1 MKCLTLGEL
10 SLTYPKKDRR
20 NSQFLQNA
28 GRLFVKNANRIAVG
42 NAELVYTGT
51 SMSIRMKDALDTLV
65 CEGRI
70 CKCEACLKITG
81 RCPFTNMVGIYVCGV
96 HKMIYTVGEI
106 RELALRRLAIDKLDP
121 KSVRVQ
127 LMHQNREL
135 LHDDKPMHL
144 YGNGG
149 MISVIVSPRLLG
161 GSFEPQ
167 GILLRSKPRVDLLS
181 QPLGEVPSAADLSGR
196 VEEEL
201 EREPIEESDDTFVG
215 SLIER
220 LGPQYNNLLLNMA
233 VSGQY
238 VSTLLEQHKDSVK
251 FIEDIVIF
259 LYQIWKSKSMQER
272 SVAVVNFVKL
282 RTGNSIACS
291 TLKNLIMYAVNAY
304 FKYHQQTMSFT
315 DVVNGY
321 KSAKKSPLCKKL
333 HKFSL
338 MVIGVS
344 LFDKIGMKIEAEK
357 VHRLAENGVEKCEWK
372 SLDFVHTVID
382 TIQFVCERGYQ
393 CIQMGSWQPLFHSG
407 RNYEVWFDEARELQR
422 LSKLTSHF
430 ALENMS
436 DEEFTTRLDKCIEV
450 GVAMIAALKM
460 QNDETVR
467 YVTSMVGELKLI
479 RTLYRARSNASASR
493 QEPLGVLL
501 YGGSCVMK
509 SQLQD
514 LMGNHFGKTMN
525 IPTGSEHKYVRNYRD
540 KNWSGYNGQ
549 WWIVLDEVAPYKP
562 SQVQGIDPTVEEL
575 QVIINTMA
583 VITTQA
589 ELENK
594 GKIPLKPRLVTATT
608 NVADLNAGLY
618 YMNPLAVRRRLP
630 FQVTVQIK
638 AEYRQRDQ
646 DGNVTEMVDPKLVP
660 EVEEG
665 DYLNIWELTVH
676 KVVGRRDASTGKQF
690 PISEKVGTFTDI
702 YDFLECFSKFAIEKS
717 KVLKKAE
724 IDRERMFAVK
734 LCKECHRPDD
744 HCKCKTMFG
753 DRFFP
758 QTSIECTHC
767 SSDVLQC
774 TCKHPDH
781 DRSCKPR
788 CTCVWRPTTVCA
800 RTPTAF
806 VVLDNE
812 AKRMNVPIHDVR
824 HIGDQYYYLTPFEPT
839 PEFYAALN
847 EEAETVTAVVNSLVP
862 AHENPI
868 RAWIVR
874 TFMERYLRHQWLQ
887 STIKRCMYISWIRS
901 LFIWCALVLVP
912 KPCRAVFLFIGHTM
926 EAKYRQHPLLFKIAG
941 LAAILGSSWCIMSWF
956 RKDDRCTWS
965 WSKTEEVT
973 RSAVRDAVELVQE
986 KSARCEQA
994 KVVAPA
1000 QPEEFTQ
1007 QECATEVSTFQPL
1020 EREFEN
1026 QWALHDIKLADRP
1039 DSAQQVSWKNMT
1051 DDEIA
1056 RTIKHNCVRV
1066 KVTDGQINKENNAL
1080 CIVGHWYAINWHAW
1094 IPGGKVTVTFGA
1106 QGCGI
1111 TAQQTFECDKLRT
1124 KRWNQSDVLF
1134 VEFLSIPVRKD
1145 LRELFAGWNV
1155 DARGKAVVYIFN
1167 NGDLQQEKLVKASYF
1182 QEVVIEDSKTRC
1194 FSALSQSG
1202 MKEGDCG
1209 SPWLIR
1215 TTGST
1220 FIAGIH
1226 YWQLGGSN
1234 EVGCAQITRQMIDQS
1249 IGLGPFTD
1257 DAAPLLKQGSYE
1269 LVVGGLRQHSHVSYI
1284 EEGSAIV
1291 FGSRPGFR
1299 RSPKSTVRSTCIA
1312 KFCKEKGYSVDF
1324 AAPDMNWR
1332 SYHKALQ
1339 DMTHINVS
1347 MDNSVLADCAEA
1359 YVKDVLP
1366 FCDVVEFPAKK
1377 ITQDESINGIDG
1389 VAYIDAMNRRTSA
1402 GAPFWKNKK
1411 HFLEQDD
1418 SGRWRLKSE
1427 LQSVVDEYM
1436 TRYSKGQRC
1445 VPIYSTAQ
1453 KDEPK
1458 KRAKCR
1464 DGARIFICSSLP
1476 WSIVVR
1482 RYLMWF
1488 VRLIQ
1493 NHRCGFECAV
1503 GVSPQCIEWDIL
1515 LRVLNKFSG
1524 GKFAGDYKAY
1534 DKKMGANVIYFCF
1547 EIIAKV
1553 AKNSGADEEMVRA
1566 IYAIAEDVAFAF
1578 VDFDGDLIMFLGSN
1592 PSGHPLTVI
1601 INCLCGSLYMRYAF
1615 VDITAKDPSQFKRFV
1630 ALLTYGDD
1638 NAVGVSPD
1646 LPSFNHTSVMESLA
1660 KCGIVYTTA
1669 DKESESTP
1677 YQPLDQISFLKR
1689 YFVKD
1694 GKRTL
1699 APLEKD
1705 SIIKMLTIHTASN
1718 SLCEEEQT
1726 ACAMQSAVREAA
1738 MHGEDY
1744 YNEIR
1749 SLCEEAVNECGL
1761 SLWHEEFPSFQ
1772 YLMQCWDVNSLRI
1785 LNVYKSRGGI
1795 SGLDR
1800 RDYSE
1805 LMSYCDEL
1813 SARFENGINYEEK
1826 Q

>member
-1 MKCLTLGEL
+1 MLNNQNNEIKRRSFIHRLGGIF
-10 SLTYPKKDRR
+10 
-20 NSQFLQNA
+20 SQ
-28 GRLFVKNANRIAVG
+28 NANRVVCG
-42 NAELVYTGT
+42 NPQVIYTGT

-65 CEGRI
+65 CGESLCR
-70 CKCEACLKITG
+70 CENCLKVQG
-81 RCPFTNMVGIYVCGV
+81 RCPYTNLVGIYVCGV

-106 RELALRRLAIDKLDP
+106 RELALRRMAIDRLDP
-121 KSVRVQ
+121 NSLRVQ
-127 LMHQNREL
+127 LMYQGREL
-135 LHDDKPMHL
+135 LHDTKPMHL

-161 GSFEPQ
+161 GSYKPQ
-167 GILLRSKPRVDLLS
+167 GISLRT
-181 QPLGEVPSAADLSGR
+181 VPTGDRQQSIKSDA
-196 VEEEL
+196 E
-201 EREPIEESDDTFVG
+201 DDTFVG
-215 SLIER
+215 SLIDR
-220 LGPQYNNLLLNMA
+220 LSPQYENVMLNMA

-238 VSTLLEQHKDSVK
+238 VGTLLEKHKDSIK

-282 RTGNSIACS
+282 RTGDSITCS
-291 TLKNLIMYAVNAY
+291 TLKNLIMSAVNIY
-304 FKYHQQTMSFT
+304 FKYHTQSMSFK
-315 DVVNGY
+315 DVVDGY

-357 VHRLAENGVEKCEWK
+357 VHRLAENGVDKCEWK

-407 RNYEVWFDEARELQR
+407 KNYEVWFDEARELQR

-430 ALENMS
+430 ELENVS
-436 DEEFTTRLDKCIEV
+436 DEEFSTRLDKCIEV

-460 QNDETVR
+460 QNNESVR
-467 YVTSMVGELKLI
+467 YVTCMVGELKLV

-501 YGGSCVMK
+501 FGGSCVMK

-514 LMGNHFGKTMN
+514 LMGFHYGKVMG

-549 WWIVLDEVAPYKP
+549 WWIVLDEIAPYKP
-562 SQVQGIDPTVEEL
+562 SQVQGIDPTIEEL

-608 NVADLNAGLY
+608 NVEDLNAGLY
-618 YMNPLAVRRRLP
+618 YMNPLAVRRRVP
-630 FQVTVQIK
+630 FQVTVAIK
-638 AEYRQRDQ
+638 PEYRQKDEN
-646 DGNVTEMVDPKLVP
+646 GNMTEMVDPKLVP

-665 DYLNIWELTVH
+665 NYLNIWELTVNR
-676 KVVGRRDASTGKQF
+676 VVGKRDASTGKQF
-690 PISEKVGTFTDI
+690 PATEVVGKFTDI
-702 YDFLECFSKFAIEKS
+702 YDFLECFSRFAVEKS
-717 KVLKKAE
+717 QILKKAD

-734 LCKECHRPDD
+734 LCKECYRPND
-744 HCKCKTMFG
+744 HCKCESVLGIKFK
-753 DRFFP
+753 P
-758 QTSIECTHC
+758 QTLINC
-767 SSDVLQC
+767 SQCSADVLQC
-774 TCKHPDH
+774 FCKHPDH
-781 DRSCKPR
+781 YATCSS
-788 CTCVWRPTTVCA
+788 CTCVWRPVNVEA
-800 RTPTAF
+800 RSPDTYIMR
-806 VVLDNE
+806 DRDG
-812 AKRMNVPIHDVR
+812 KMISVPGHDVR
-824 HIGDQYYYLTPFEPT
+824 YVGNQHYHLTPFVPT
-839 PEFYAALN
+839 PEFYEALN
-847 EEAETVTAVVNSLVP
+847 EEADQVTMVVNSLVP
-862 AHENPI
+862 SRENPI

-874 TFMERYLRHQWLQ
+874 KFLERYLKHQWLQ
-887 STIKRCMYISWIRS
+887 NTIKKCLYISWMRS
-901 LFIWCALVLVP
+901 LFIWCAVVLIP
-912 KPCRAVFLFIGHTM
+912 KPCRAVFLFLGQTM

-956 RKDDRCTWS
+956 RRDSQNTWDMGKADRQEYTVRV
-965 WSKTEEVT
+965 SK
-973 RSAVRDAVELVQE
+973 RDSKPEELV
-986 KSARCEQA
+986 EQV
-994 KVVAPA
+994 KVVAPS
-1000 QPEEFTQ
+1000 EEHIEYVEQRAIVEPSLVPF
-1007 QECATEVSTFQPL
+1007 

-1039 DSAQQVSWKNMT
+1039 DSPQQISWKNMS

-1056 RTIKHNCVRV
+1056 SAVKHSCVRIS
-1066 KVTDGQINKENNAL
+1066 VTDGHIKKENNAM
-1080 CIVGHWYAINWHAW
+1080 CVVGHWYAVNWHAW
-1094 IPGGKVTVTFGA
+1094 IPGGKVTITFGA
-1106 QGCGI
+1106 QGNGI
-1111 TAQQTFECDKLRT
+1111 VASQTVECDKLRT
-1124 KRWNQSDVLF
+1124 RRWKNSDVMF
-1134 VEFLSIPVRKD
+1134 VEFLSLPVRRD
-1145 LRELFAGWNV
+1145 LRDLFAGWNV
-1155 DARGKAVVYIFN
+1155 DARGYALICIFN
-1167 NGDLQQEKLVKASYF
+1167 DGDIEMEKLVKASYY
-1182 QEVVIEDSKTRC
+1182 QEVTIDSSTTRC
-1194 FSALSQSG
+1194 FSALSRAG
-1202 MKEGDCG
+1202 LKEGDCG
-1209 SPWLIR
+1209 SPWFIR
-1215 TTGST
+1215 TNGST

-1226 YWQLGGSN
+1226 YWQVGASK
-1234 EVGCAQITRQMIDQS
+1234 EVGCAQITRQMIDEC
-1249 IGLGPFTD
+1249 IGKGPFTD
-1257 DAAPLLKQGSYE
+1257 DAPPLLKQGGYE
-1269 LVVGGLRQHSHVSYI
+1269 LVIGGLRKHSHVSYI

-1299 RSPKSTVRSTCIA
+1299 RSPKSTVRPTCIA
-1312 KFCKEKGYSVDF
+1312 DYCAQRGYSVDF

-1332 SYHKALQ
+1332 SYHKALT

-1347 MDNSVLADCAEA
+1347 MDNNVLEKCAEA
-1359 YVKDVLP
+1359 FVNDVKP
-1366 FCDVVEFPAKK
+1366 YCDARMFPAKR
-1377 ITQDESINGIDG
+1377 ITQHESINGIDG
-1389 VAYIDAMNRRTSA
+1389 VAYVDAMNRKTSA

-1411 HFLEQDD
+1411 HFLTEMDD
-1418 SGRWRLKSE
+1418 GSWSLNAE
-1427 LQSVVDEYM
+1427 LQNTVDEYM
-1436 TRYSKGQRC
+1436 QRYARGQRC

-1458 KRAKCR
+1458 KRSKCR

-1476 WSIVVR
+1476 WCIVVR

-1493 NHRCGFECAV
+1493 NHRGGFECAV
-1503 GVSPQCIEWDIL
+1503 GVSAQCIEWDVL
-1515 LRVLNKFSG
+1515 LRILTKFSG
-1524 GKFAGDYKAY
+1524 GLFAGDYKAY
-1534 DKKMGANVIYFCF
+1534 DKQMGANVIHFCF
-1547 EIIAKV
+1547 EIIARV
-1553 AKNSGADEEMVRA
+1553 AGESGADDEMIRA

-1601 INCLCGSLYMRYAF
+1601 INCLCGSLYFRYAF
-1615 VDITAKDPSQFKRFV
+1615 VDITGKDPKFFKQYV
-1630 ALLTYGDD
+1630 SLLTYGDD
-1638 NAVGVSPD
+1638 NAASVSPD
-1646 LPSFNHTSVMESLA
+1646 LPEFNHTSVMLSLA
-1660 KCGIVYTTA
+1660 KCGITYTTA

-1689 YFVKD
+1689 YFVKV
-1694 GKRTL
+1694 GKRTF

-1705 SIIKMLTIHTASN
+1705 SIIKMLTIHTKSK

-1726 ACAMQSAVREAA
+1726 VRAMQSAVREAA

-1749 SLCEEAVNECGL
+1749 TLCEGAIEECGL
-1761 SLWHEEFPSFQ
+1761 DLWHEIFPSFQ
-1772 YLMQCWDVNSLRI
+1772 YLMLCWDVNSLRI

-1795 SGLDR
+1795 SGLDS

-1813 SARFENGINYEEK
+1813 SARFECGINYEEK